1 MRIRTAAVGIVLLSG
16 LAAGCSQSYEEM
28 ASDCLTALK
37 ARPDGDRAKPD
48 ECKGLKA
55 KDYTALVASVAID
68 GLGWT
73 DEDGK
78 FDKQK
83 MLNSLTEDGN

>member
-1 MRIRTAAVGIVLLSG
+1 MRIRAAVVGVILLAG
-16 LAAGCSQSYEEM
+16 LTAGCSQSYDEM
-28 ASDCLTALK
+28 ATDCLAALK
-37 ARPDGDRAKPD
+37 ARPDGDKAKPS
-48 ECKGLKA
+48 ECEGLKR

-83 MLNSLTEDGN
+83 MLDSLTEDGN